1 MNNDVSLKRRHLLQ
15 LGTIGALGLLM
26 AGPGSAM
33 AAEAQ
38 TAGGLQLTDLG
49 SGIDNFTMMSSV
61 MVGDTLYLATR
72 NIEPMKVVGFH
83 VPTRKVTSVTEVFG
97 ETTQALAADPTG
109 RYIYGCARIG
119 GIDARLFRID
129 LNAPGRPMEALAHVV
144 DLEPFTMAI
153 APDGVVF
160 IGGRETGPKVRQY
173 DPVTGILSVL
183 ALPDANG
190 QYGRS
195 LHATEDTVYFGL
207 RARHPVT
214 GAAAAGFYSIDR
226 ATGVPTNI
234 LPAELATTS
243 EIRDITQVG
252 QQLVL
257 VNGSIGAIMDMAEPA
272 AYKVL
277 RSPLSMGKLPKE
289 MNGLLYFAGGPG
301 VVEYNPVTSKFR
313 GVNDPSITLGAVWGL
328 FPYQGKLV
336 VVSAFGLVVEID
348 PATSAS
354 EVHDLIVAG
363 APVGAQLAMSIAAGN
378 ESVYV
383 GGTNAVARHNLS
395 TGEVRNVI
403 GTDEAKDMVL
413 VNGMLY
419 TAQYSGK
426 GIMAYDPN
434 GSNYELHQLALL
446 PESQNRPHDV
456 LWDPDRARLYFGSG
470 SDANVYGALTVFDPA
485 TSAIETFHADPFKDK
500 QQVRTIAQSGSTL
513 FLGGEAVGR
522 SQVLAWDLNTKAEL
536 WRVTFQDAPDAVC
549 GLVVNDGLLYA
560 LGFKGKL
567 NIVDLATHQVVHS
580 AVYPAL
586 MPNWG
591 SLSVIQGQVYGI
603 TSAAFFRIT
612 KSNHATEVLLE
623 GLAADW
629 YGVPRVAVDERNQV
643 YAIKGRNL
651 VRITG
656 LDAPQLDLSVASRCI
671 AGKVV
676 VAVTVVNRESVPVD
690 LVIETGFGSR
700 FVSGVRP
707 GQNAFHTF
715 STRSKETVAGTVTV
729 HSSSA
734 QGTPRAGTTTVGY
747 GASSCR

>member
-1 MNNDVSLKRRHLLQ
+1 MNNNASLKRRHLLQ
-15 LGTIGALGLLM
+15 LGTAGGLGLLL
-26 AGPGSAM
+26 AGQGGAM

-38 TAGGLQLTDLG
+38 TAAGLQLTDLG
-49 SGIDNFTMMSSV
+49 PGIEIFTMMSSV
-61 MVGDTLYLATR
+61 MVGDTVYLATR
-72 NIEPMKVVGFH
+72 NIEPMKVAGFH

-119 GIDARLFRID
+119 GLDARLFRID
-129 LNAPGRPMEALAHVV
+129 LNAPGRPMEALALVV

-153 APDGVVF
+153 SPDGVVF

-173 DPVTGILSVL
+173 DPATGILSTL

-195 LHATEDTVYFGL
+195 LLATEDTVYFGL
-207 RARHPVT
+207 RARHPAT
-214 GAAAAGFYSIDR
+214 GAAVAGLYSIDR

-257 VNGSIGAIMDMAEPA
+257 VNGSIGAIMDMADPGV
-272 AYKVL
+272 YKVL
-277 RSPLSMGKLPKE
+277 RSPISMGKLPQE

-301 VVEYNPVTSKFR
+301 VVEYNPVTGKFR
-313 GVNDPSITLGAVWGL
+313 GVNDPGITLGAVWGL
-328 FPYQGKLV
+328 FPHNGKLV

-363 APVGAQLAMSIAAGN
+363 APVGAQLAMSIAVGGG
-378 ESVYV
+378 SVYV

-395 TGEVRNVI
+395 TGGVRNVI
-403 GTDEAKDMVL
+403 GTDEAKDMLL
-413 VNGMLY
+413 VNGLLY

-426 GIMAYDPN
+426 GIMAYDPH
-434 GSNYELHQLALL
+434 GSKYELHQLAVL

-456 LWDPDRARLYFGSG
+456 LWDSERARLYFGSG

-485 TSAIETFHADPFKDK
+485 TSAIETFHADPFGDK
-500 QQVRTIAQSGSTL
+500 QQVRTIARQGSTL
-513 FLGGEAVGR
+513 FLGGETKGR

-536 WRVTFQDAPDAVC
+536 WRVTFSDAPDAVC

-560 LGFKGKL
+560 LGYEGKL
-567 NIVDLATHQVVHS
+567 NIVDLATRAVVHS
-580 AVYPAL
+580 AAHPAL
-586 MPNWG
+586 MPKWG
-591 SLSVIQGQVYGI
+591 SLSVIQGRVYGI
-603 TSAAFFRIT
+603 TSAAFFRIDT
-612 KSNHATEVLLE
+612 STFVPEVLVD

-629 YGVPRVAVDERNQV
+629 YGVPRVAVDEGNQV

-651 VRITG
+651 VRMTG
-656 LDAPQLDLSVASRCI
+656 LDAPQLDVSVTSRCL

-676 VAVTVVNRESVPVD
+676 LAVTVVNREAVPVD
-690 LVIETGFGSR
+690 LVIDTGFGSR
-700 FVSGVRP
+700 SIAGVQP
-707 GQNAFHTF
+707 GRNAFHSF
-715 STRSKETVAGTVTV
+715 STRSRDTAAGSVTV
-729 HSSSA
+729 RSSHDGSA
-734 QGTPRAGTTTVGY
+734 GVGTTTVGY

>member
-1 MNNDVSLKRRHLLQ
+1 MNNDVSLKRRQLLQ
-15 LGTIGALGLLM
+15 LGTIGGLGLVL
-26 AGPGSAM
+26 AGQGGAL
-33 AAEAQ
+33 AAEGQ
-38 TAGGLQLTDLG
+38 SSTGLQITDLG
-49 SGIDNFTMMSSV
+49 SGIDNFTMMASAL
-61 MVGDTLYLATR
+61 VGDTLYLATR

-83 VPTRKVTSVTEVFG
+83 LPTHTVTSVTAVFG

-109 RYIYGCARIG
+109 RYIYGCARVG
-119 GIDARLFRID
+119 GLDSRLFRID
-129 LNAPGRPMEALAHVV
+129 LNAPGRPMEQLADVV

-153 APDGVVF
+153 SPDGVVF

-173 DPVTGILSVL
+173 DPATGIVSTL

-195 LHATEDTVYFGL
+195 LHATADTVYFGL

-272 AYKVL
+272 VYKVL
-277 RSPLSMGKLPKE
+277 RSPISMGKLPKE

-301 VVEYNPVTSKFR
+301 VVEYNPASQKFR
-313 GVNDPSITLGAVWGL
+313 GVNDPGITLGAVWGL
-328 FPYQGKLV
+328 FPYNGKLV

-354 EVHDLIVAG
+354 EVHDLMVAG
-363 APVGAQLAMSIAAGN
+363 APVGAQLAMSIAVGGG
-378 ESVYV
+378 SVYV

-395 TGEVRNVI
+395 TGDVRNVI

-413 VNGMLY
+413 VNGKLY

-434 GSNYELHQLALL
+434 GSKYELQQLAVL

-470 SDANVYGALTVFDPA
+470 SDANVYGALTVFNPA
-485 TSAIETFHADPFKDK
+485 ASAIETFHADPFRDK
-500 QQVRTIAQSGSTL
+500 QQVRTIAQQGSTL

-522 SQVLAWDLNTKAEL
+522 SQVLAWDLTTQAEL
-536 WRVTFQDAPDAVC
+536 WRVTFDDAPDAVC
-549 GLVVNDGLLYA
+549 GLVVNGGLLYA
-560 LGFKGKL
+560 LGFNGKL
-567 NIVDLATHQVVHS
+567 NIVDIATHAVVHS
-580 AVYPAL
+580 AAHPAL
-586 MPNWG
+586 MPKWG
-591 SLSVIQGQVYGI
+591 SLSVIQGKVYGI
-603 TSAAFFRIT
+603 TSAAFFRIP
-612 KSNHATEVLLE
+612 SAGFAPEVLLD
-623 GLAADW
+623 GLEADW
-629 YGVPRVAVDERNQV
+629 YGVPRVAVDEENQV

-651 VRITG
+651 VRING
-656 LDAPQLDLSVASRCI
+656 LDTPQLEVSVASRCI
-671 AGKVV
+671 AGKVAL
-676 VAVTVVNRESVPVD
+676 AVTVVNRESAPVD
-690 LVIETGFGSR
+690 LVIDTGFGSR
-700 FVSGVRP
+700 SFAGVQP
-707 GQNAFHTF
+707 GKNAFHTF
-715 STRSKETVAGTVTV
+715 STRSKDTTAGTVTV
-729 HSSSA
+729 YSSSSHGA
-734 QGTPRAGTTTVGY
+734 PQAGTTTVEYSAG
-747 GASSCR
+747 SCR